1 MKFIREPNESIRE
14 DELRLM
20 IKVAHLHY
28 REGWLQRKI
37 SKELGLSTAKVST
50 LLSKAVDRGLV
61 EIHIHD
67 PFSPLSQLEEKI
79 QTAFNIRYVNVVPGP
94 FADREAIAEKLGLHA
109 ALYLQRI
116 LRKDHIVGISGGS
129 TLYSLVSSKAFNTY
143 IPAKVVPI
151 IGGVSAAEYH
161 YTSNGIAAVL
171 ANQIGGTYLQVPFPT
186 FVSSPDVRSAV
197 MRDRSARD
205 ALGTAKKA
213 DIMVVGIGTI
223 PSRVLTLPHISEAEI
238 QGIKECGAVAEVGGH
253 FLNDKGFP
261 AQTGFEKRLIGIE
274 LDDIRKAST
283 VIAVGGGF
291 DKFFAIRSAL
301 LSGIINVLIIDEPTA
316 NKLIK
321 E

>member
-1 MKFIREPNESIRE
+1 
-14 DELRLM
+14 M

-28 REGWLQRKI
+28 REGWLQRRI

-50 LLSKAVDRGLV
+50 LLSKAVEKGLV

-79 QTAFNIRYVNVVPGP
+79 QSRFKLSYVGVVPGP
-94 FADREAIAEKLGLHA
+94 FADRESIAEKLGLHA
-109 ALYLQRI
+109 AIYLQRI
-116 LRKDHIVGISGGS
+116 LRKEHIVGISGGS

-186 FVSSPDVRSAV
+186 FVSLPDVRTAV
-197 MRDRSARD
+197 MRDKSAND

-223 PSRVLTLPHISEAEI
+223 PSRVLTLPHISDEEI
-238 QGIKECGAVAEVGGH
+238 QGIRDCGAVAEVGGH
-253 FLNDKGFP
+253 FLDADGNPVK
-261 AQTGFEKRLIGIE
+261 TGFEERLIGIE
-274 LDDIRKAST
+274 LDDLRNATT
-283 VIAVGGGF
+283 VIAVSGGSN
-291 DKFFAIRSAL
+291 KLSAIRSVL
-301 LSGIINVLIIDEPTA
+301 LSGIVNVLIIDEPTA
-316 NKLIK
+316 NHLIEK
-321 E
+321 